1 MSQASFKHISLWR
14 LETLDEESSQNLK
27 QKLQA
32 TVAKLREQ
40 IPGIKALELG
50 IDVGGPG
57 DRSDV
62 ALYSEFE
69 TREDVQNYI
78 NHPAH
83 LELVKQLKRCRVET
97 RVVDYFTP
105 NQRSTGDKNELIF

>member
-14 LETLDEESSQNLK
+14 LQADDAESAQNLK

-32 TVAKLREQ
+32 AVAQLKEQ
-40 IPGIKALELG
+40 ISGIKVLELG

-69 TREDVQNYI
+69 TREDVQTYI

-83 LELVKQLKRCRVET
+83 LELVEQLSQCRVET

-105 NQRSTGDKNELIF
+105 TQP